1 MKTVVLISAIA
12 EWNAVKQMFPDA
24 KIEYFPYGE
33 CFNASVS
40 NHEVRFF

>member
-1 MKTVVLISAIA
+1 MKTVILTSA
-12 EWNAVKQMFPDA
+12 VTDA
-24 KIEYFPYGE
+24 KIEYFLYGE